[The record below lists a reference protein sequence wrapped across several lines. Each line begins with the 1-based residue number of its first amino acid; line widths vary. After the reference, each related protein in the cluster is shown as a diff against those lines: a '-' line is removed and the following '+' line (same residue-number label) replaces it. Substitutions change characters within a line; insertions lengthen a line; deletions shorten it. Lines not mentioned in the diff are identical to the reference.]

1 MSLATRIKL
10 YKRIE
15 AIRKRPLIVYM
26 TSRRENARGQMNESV
41 IPEFCDQLNHL
52 PRGCK
57 AVDLMVISSGGDIM
71 VAWKV
76 ISMLRERVKEIGV
89 LVPQT
94 AYSAATLLALG
105 ADEIVMH
112 PFANLG
118 PIDPQITTSRKG
130 KDGKMETQQ
139 FSTEDMEG
147 FLDFARDRVGLGD
160 QDNMLEV
167 FKLISADIGP
177 LGIGFAS
184 RSAQLSQQL
193 GVKLLQARNG
203 ADKDERQSK
212 NIVDTLNKRF
222 FTHGYALNR
231 KEAKEIGLNVSN
243 PPEKLEK
250 AMWDCWLEVEKDIKV
265 RTPFDPMD
273 IVSSTKG
280 MEPLFQPPPSIV
292 IPGNTPPQMA
302 QQVFAQFLANAV
314 QVITVKEILCA
325 TILSLLESPR
335 HQRMFITEG
344 VLAPFRQ
351 PTGAITVNITQKV
364 ATWKKSIDQAS

>member
-1 MSLATRIKL
+1 MSIATRVEL
-10 YKRIE
+10 YKQIE

-26 TSRRENARGQMNESV
+26 TSRREHAGGQMNESV
-41 IPEFCDQLNHL
+41 ISEFCDQLEKL
-52 PRGCK
+52 PRNCK
-57 AVDLMVISSGGDIM
+57 AVDLMIISSGGDIM
-71 VAWKV
+71 VAWKI
-76 ISMLRERVKEIGV
+76 ISMLREKVKEIGV

-118 PIDPQITTSRKG
+118 PIDPQITTRRKG
-130 KDGKMETQQ
+130 KDGKFETQQ

-147 FLDFARDRVGLGD
+147 FLDFARNRVGLGD
-160 QDNMLEV
+160 QGNMLEV
-167 FKLISADIGP
+167 FKLICADIGP

-193 GVKLLQARNG
+193 GVKLLQTRNG
-203 ADKDERQSK
+203 ADRDERQSK
-212 NIVDTLNKRF
+212 SIVDTLNKRF

-231 KEAKEIGLNVSN
+231 NEAKGIGLNVSN
-243 PPEKLEK
+243 PPDKLEK
-250 AMWDCWLEVEKDIKV
+250 VLWSCWLAIEKDLKV

-280 MEPLFQPPPSIV
+280 TEHLFLPPPSVV
-292 IPGNTPPQMA
+292 IPSNTPPQMA
-302 QQVFAQFLANAV
+302 QQVYAQILATV
-314 QVITVKEILCA
+314 KVIEVKEIPCV
-325 TILSLLESPR
+325 TIHALLESPR
-335 HQRMFITEG
+335 EQRMCITEH

-351 PTGAITVNITQKV
+351 PNGAISVNITQKRSSW
-364 ATWKKSIDQAS
+364 TKSIDQAS

>member
-1 MSLATRIKL
+1 MSAATRIKL

-184 RSAQLSQQL
+184 RSA
-193 GVKLLQARNG
+193 
-203 ADKDERQSK
+203 
-212 NIVDTLNKRF
+212 
-222 FTHGYALNR
+222 
-231 KEAKEIGLNVSN
+231 
-243 PPEKLEK
+243 
-250 AMWDCWLEVEKDIKV
+250 
-265 RTPFDPMD
+265 
-273 IVSSTKG
+273 
-280 MEPLFQPPPSIV
+280 
-292 IPGNTPPQMA
+292 
-302 QQVFAQFLANAV
+302 
-314 QVITVKEILCA
+314 
-325 TILSLLESPR
+325 
-335 HQRMFITEG
+335 
-344 VLAPFRQ
+344 
-351 PTGAITVNITQKV
+351 
-364 ATWKKSIDQAS
+364 